1 MKSIKLLLCAMAA
14 GTMLASCA
22 VQTVPQK
29 LDEFVDDAESNA
41 GEYSAEDWAQSNET
55 YGLLLD
61 EYLNSGEE
69 YTEEEKQLAAEAMG
83 RYHALIIR
91 NGVNLA
97 GEYLQRLGDILP
109 SYLDGLASG
118 I

>member
-1 MKSIKLLLCAMAA
+1 MKSIKLLLCAMDA

-55 YGLLLD
+55 
-61 EYLNSGEE
+61 
-69 YTEEEKQLAAEAMG
+69 
-83 RYHALIIR
+83 
-91 NGVNLA
+91 
-97 GEYLQRLGDILP
+97 
-109 SYLDGLASG
+109 
-118 I
+118 